1 MENTLTIIS
10 KQLPSTKTEQQNLIA
25 QLVDAAL
32 NGEVDLLKVHAQLEN
47 LKAVIEGY
55 LKNPK
60 VKELEIDE
68 VHKYENDTA
77 EVHNA
82 KFEIASVGVK
92 YDYSLCG
99 HKAYN
104 RIQQNISELQGKAK
118 QMEEMM
124 KLNKE
129 MWVYTDT
136 ETGETYEVYPP
147 AKTGSLSVKITVKK

>member
-1 MENTLTIIS
+1 MENTLSIIS
-10 KQLPSTKTEQQNLIA
+10 KQLPSTKTEQKSFIA

-32 NGEVDLLKVHAQLEN
+32 KGEVDLLKVHAQMEN

-55 LKNPK
+55 LKDPK

-68 VHKYENDTA
+68 VRKYENDIA

-92 YDYSLCG
+92 YDYTLCG

-104 RIQQNISELQGKAK
+104 RIQQQIADLQAKAK
-118 QMEEMM
+118 QMEEVM

-147 AKTGSLSVKITVKK
+147 TKTGSLSVKITVKK